1 MKQIKLS
8 SAIVYLM
15 AFDVVREWVSPFP
28 SYRKDNYIV
37 KYLQLTEPLFSIVIF
52 SLKIQ
57 THKNTIKCMASQS
70 TVLCCFLRS
79 VFSFLFII
87 ISSQN
92 FSVRFLHSFV
102 YFTKPRNSQIKT
114 KRLKVT

>member
-37 KYLQLTEPLFSIVIF
+37 KYLQLTEPLLYIYILSSMLASTHMHNR
-52 SLKIQ
+52 SLQ
-57 THKNTIKCMASQS
+57 THKNTIKCMASH
-70 TVLCCFLRS
+70 TVYSSVLLSEICF
-79 VFSFLFII
+79 
-87 ISSQN
+87 
-92 FSVRFLHSFV
+92 
-102 YFTKPRNSQIKT
+102 
-114 KRLKVT
+114 

>member
-15 AFDVVREWVSPFP
+15 AFDVVREWVSPFL

-52 SLKIQ
+52 SL
-57 THKNTIKCMASQS
+57 
-70 TVLCCFLRS
+70 
-79 VFSFLFII
+79 
-87 ISSQN
+87 
-92 FSVRFLHSFV
+92 
-102 YFTKPRNSQIKT
+102 
-114 KRLKVT
+114 